1 MQNDN
6 AYERTVAGSIAAKN
20 IGQPRLL
27 DEVRNRFRL
36 IHSSKR
42 TQEDN
47 VGWIRRY
54 LVHAKEKYGDWVHPK
69 LLGNKDINAFLTM
82 LAVDRKVASILV
94 CQQKA
99 NLEANMFQKT
109 I

>member
-1 MQNDN
+1 MQNVD
-6 AYERTVAGSIAAKN
+6 AYDLTVSASIADKN
-20 IGQPRLL
+20 IGQPKLL

-36 IHSSKR
+36 LRSSKR
-42 TQEDN
+42 TEEAY

-54 LVHAKEKYGDWVHPK
+54 LVHAKEKYGDWVHPE

-82 LAVDRKVASILV
+82 LAVDRKVVSILV
-94 CQQKA
+94 CRQKA
-99 NLEANMFQKT
+99 SLEANMFRKT